1 MPRKAQGT
9 SYLSDGC
16 WYARVVVAPKK
27 TAARGLRWVT
37 AEPLAKE
44 WAAVLQELVDAL
56 RAAARTAEI
65 SDALSLAVKV
75 GADDEAAGLERV
87 RQSVAKLRSEK
98 AAARLTGPTATKGG
112 LTFKKFARRWTC
124 GELHADYPDHIP
136 LKKSAATDAGRLE
149 LYVYPALGNTALTDI
164 TLKHAQDVLRRI
176 PGARSTSTRRHVA
189 QVMVRILN
197 LAVYPC
203 ELLKV
208 SPLPKGFLPKVK
220 VRPGGHLHPSED
232 RALLACVDAP
242 GKSGVP
248 LVYRLVY
255 GFLAREGMRKEEALA
270 MTWSDLDL
278 ERGAVRL
285 DTNKTDDPRAW
296 VLDPGVTAA
305 LTWWKETHHKK
316 AKPSALV
323 FDGIK
328 GRLAEALQRHLKAA
342 GIDRPELAEN
352 NAKRRQMN
360 VHGLRST
367 FVTISLANGRS
378 ETWVMDRT
386 GHRSSAMVNRYR
398 RIARTVAELAL
409 GPLTRLD
416 HAIPETG
423 AKPKRPS
430 RRPLPKKDAGKMR
443 EGSPVKR
450 ARRAETSRKL
460 AEGKGFEPPVP
471 LRVHLIS
478 NQAPS
483 TTRSPLQGKHPN

>member
-1 MPRKAQGT
+1 MSREAQGT
-9 SYLSDGC
+9 TYFSDGC

-27 TAARGLRWVT
+27 TAARGLRWIK

-44 WAAVLQELVDAL
+44 WAAVLQELVTAL
-56 RAAARTAEI
+56 RAAARSSEI
-65 SDALSLAVKV
+65 ADALTLAVKV
-75 GADDEAAGLERV
+75 GADDQPGGLARV
-87 RQSVAKLRSEK
+87 RQSVAKLTSEK
-98 AAARLTGPTATKGG
+98 AADRLERPSTAKGG
-112 LTFKKFARRWTC
+112 LTFKKFAKSWTS
-124 GELHADYPDHIP
+124 GDLHRDYPDHIP
-136 LKKSAATDAGRLE
+136 LKKSADIDAGRLE
-149 LYVYPALGNTALTDI
+149 LYVYPALGNIALTDI

-176 PGARSTSTRRHVA
+176 PRERSTSTRRHVA
-189 QVMVRILN
+189 QVMVRVMN

-203 ELLKV
+203 EHLKA

-232 RALLACVDAP
+232 RALLGCVDAP
-242 GKSGVP
+242 GKPGVP

-305 LTWWKETHHKK
+305 LKWWKETHHKK

-323 FDGIK
+323 FEGIR
-328 GRLAEALQRHLKAA
+328 GRLAEALQRHLKVA

-423 AKPKRPS
+423 TKPTPPS
-430 RRPLPKKDAGKMR
+430 RRTLPKKDAGRMR
-443 EGSPVKR
+443 EGSRVQDASGAKR
-450 ARRAETSRKL
+450 PRKTLRRGRDSNPRYL
-460 AEGKGFEPPVP
+460 S
-471 LRVHLIS
+471 VHLIS

-483 TTRSPLQGKHPN
+483 TTRSPLLGKPT